1 MSRVYGTSANDC
13 SPISPI
19 VSDRQNDPFIM
30 LVLVARSSS
39 YPKHHLT
46 GSLGI
51 GERPSSSHCSFF
63 RSVGVGR
70 HGDACGIDGR
80 LVSPP
85 CRFFSTTNTSGR
97 NQYQDYKN
105 VRIASYL
112 AAITIG
118 VVGATYASVPLYKM
132 FCQATGYGGTTQR
145 VTLQEWEETQKQ
157 QISDGTSNTAATGR
171 RLSDSFLEKLYSFS
185 NVATPKLKQQQH
197 GANTWTDEEA
207 AAKLASLKPNLTD
220 GRLIRVCFDS
230 TVGDVLPWSFVP
242 AQPFVKVVPGETAL
256 CFFTTTN
263 HSSKAIT
270 GVATYNV
277 YPPKAGL
284 YFNKI
289 QCFCFEE
296 QRLLPGETV
305 DMPVFFYIDPE
316 YEADAAL
323 KRCNNIT
330 LVSIIY
336 CTTEEL
342 LICVTAEIKRTITKP
357 CAFFFNLWRAIA
369 MTTEEL
375 YFLPNRY

>member
-1 MSRVYGTSANDC
+1 MFSTIILGVSRNSSNRSRSTK
-13 SPISPI
+13 
-19 VSDRQNDPFIM
+19 
-30 LVLVARSSS
+30 VLATKELSSS
-39 YPKHHLT
+39 LRYSFYRSVFVGQQGFNCSSHRVPPRCRCLST
-46 GSLGI
+46 
-51 GERPSSSHCSFF
+51 SSSN
-63 RSVGVGR
+63 GR
-70 HGDACGIDGR
+70 
-80 LVSPP
+80 
-85 CRFFSTTNTSGR
+85 
-97 NQYQDYKN
+97 QQQQEYKN
-105 VRIASYL
+105 ARIASYL

-145 VTLQEWEETQKQ
+145 VTFQEWEEAQ
-157 QISDGTSNTAATGR
+157 QQSGSTSNTTATGR
-171 RLSDSFLEKLYSFS
+171 RLKDSFMETLYSLS
-185 NVATPKLKQQQH
+185 NVAKPKLKQQQH

-305 DMPVFFYIDPE
+305 DMPVFFYIDPD
-316 YEADAAL
+316 YETDAAL

-330 LVSIIY
+330 LV
-336 CTTEEL
+336 CTS
-342 LICVTAEIKRTITKP
+342 K
-357 CAFFFNLWRAIA
+357 AFS
-369 MTTEEL
+369 
-375 YFLPNRY
+375 

>member
-1 MSRVYGTSANDC
+1 
-13 SPISPI
+13 
-19 VSDRQNDPFIM
+19 M
-30 LVLVARSSS
+30 LVSVIRNSACSRNRLTVVPLTVEWSSS
-39 YPKHHLT
+39 S
-46 GSLGI
+46 G
-51 GERPSSSHCSFF
+51 CSFF
-63 RSVGVGR
+63 RSALVGR
-70 HGDACGIDGR
+70 TSDNYGIHGL
-80 LVSPP
+80 LVLPP
-85 CRFFSTTNTSGR
+85 CRFLSTANTSGR
-97 NQYQDYKN
+97 NQHQDYKN

-145 VTLQEWEETQKQ
+145 VTLQDWEETQKQ
-157 QISDGTSNTAATGR
+157 QSISEGTPNSTATGR
-171 RLSDSFLEKLYSFS
+171 KLKESFMEKLYSFS
-185 NVATPKLKQQQH
+185 NVALPKLKQQQH

-316 YEADAAL
+316 YETDAAL
-323 KRCNNIT
+323 QRCNNIT
-330 LVSIIY
+330 LVSIICY
-336 CTTEEL
+336 
-342 LICVTAEIKRTITKP
+342 
-357 CAFFFNLWRAIA
+357 
-369 MTTEEL
+369 
-375 YFLPNRY
+375 